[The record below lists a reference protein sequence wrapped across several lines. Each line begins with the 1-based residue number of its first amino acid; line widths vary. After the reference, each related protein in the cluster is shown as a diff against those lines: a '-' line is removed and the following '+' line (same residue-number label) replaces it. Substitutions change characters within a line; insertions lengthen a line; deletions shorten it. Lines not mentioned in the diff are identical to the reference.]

1 MIPNKEMEFY
11 RVLAAWRFFLQKF
24 SKQFI
29 QTLYFFIQMDSIL
42 DLLSDERVFTV
53 ELSEPKTELRIK
65 EACDNYFE
73 VVLSKQELSRL
84 IEELSA
90 IRDEMV

>member
-1 MIPNKEMEFY
+1 
-11 RVLAAWRFFLQKF
+11 
-24 SKQFI
+24 
-29 QTLYFFIQMDSIL
+29 MDSIL

-65 EACDNYFE
+65 EACDNYFD

>member
-1 MIPNKEMEFY
+1 
-11 RVLAAWRFFLQKF
+11 
-24 SKQFI
+24 
-29 QTLYFFIQMDSIL
+29 MDSIL

-65 EACDNYFE
+65 EASDNYFE
-73 VVLSKQELSRL
+73 VVFSKQELSRL